1 MHARVFLKLT
11 LPTDLDLNTLTPGN
25 PVPLL
30 LTTSTEEQLII
41 QCYVPS
47 AIFAGVVEMLKETP
61 HAIAEGDLRCSD
73 SGFGVV
79 VRGFSPCLD
88 STYQNTVMVV
98 GGCGPEG
105 RVSQSGKTTT
115 RGVAIGDGESS
126 EWLNCRVPN
135 KDNFREFINAPA
147 GSRVMLL
154 GALAASTTEGAG
166 GNREYFYLDTAKALL
181 VTPGGKPAA
190 PSGSARLVAGEG
202 DDMPI

>member
-1 MHARVFLKLT
+1 MQARAFLKLF
-11 LPTDLDLNTLTPGN
+11 LPIDLDLNTLTPGN
-25 PVPLL
+25 PIPLL
-30 LTTSTEEQLII
+30 LTSATEEQLII

-47 AIFAGVVEMLKETP
+47 SIFQGIVDVLKETP

-73 SGFGVV
+73 NGFGLV

-105 RVSQSGKTTT
+105 RVSQSGKTVT

-126 EWLNCRVPN
+126 EWLNVRVAN
-135 KDNFREFINAPA
+135 KDFFREFISAAA
-147 GSRVMLL
+147 GSRVMVL
-154 GALAASTTEGAG
+154 GALAMSTTEGAN
-166 GNREYFYLDTAKALL
+166 GNRDYFYLDASKALL

-202 DDMPI
+202 DDLPI